1 MWQTLSG
8 AYKDDREEDG
18 SRQRRI
24 IRNELKRGRVGKR
37 GKIIEEKGNMKED
50 ENR

>member
-18 SRQRRI
+18 SRQQRI
-24 IRNELKRGRVGKR
+24 VKDGLKRGRVVKR
-37 GKIIEEKGNMKED
+37 GKMIEGKGSM
-50 ENR
+50 